1 MKRLFSILFVVL
13 TVSAVWGQSPSDSA
27 KVYFRINHHQFD
39 PSLGDNR
46 TAMDGF
52 VDKVCKAVA
61 ANDIERLDVR
71 AYASPDGS
79 HAANVQLARYRCETV
94 ANYLIDHT
102 GISRDLV
109 QTLPEGIAWTELR
122 HLVAETPS
130 VPSQQKVLDIL
141 DNTPVWIFDA
151 RGKVVGGRKKQLM
164 DLSGGMPYR
173 WMLTHL
179 FPELRNAVAV
189 SVYLKSANDGKPVDA
204 VAVDT
209 ASEVRSDS
217 LNQVNSS
224 DLCEQ
229 GDSSVC
235 PTEVPPPSFIADD
248 AVSPYRHLFAVKTN
262 FLYDAALMPNL
273 ELECLINDRW
283 SVAIEGDVAW
293 WKHAPSHK
301 YYQLAVISS
310 EVRRWIHPRKPWHG
324 MYLGLFAGGGWYD
337 LENGGLGYYG
347 EGWMTGLS
355 FGYMWPIGR
364 ALSLDAGIGAGYMH
378 TRYKEYE
385 PYDGH
390 YLYQRTKS
398 LDYIGPLK
406 LKLSLAWRFFR
417 IHEHKKTSPTP

>member
-1 MKRLFSILFVVL
+1 MKILLSILFAVF
-13 TVSAVWGQSPSDSA
+13 TVSAVRGQSPSDSA
-27 KVYFRINHHQFD
+27 KVYFRVNHHQFD

-46 TAMDGF
+46 AAMDGF
-52 VDKVCKAVA
+52 VDKVCKAVET
-61 ANDIERLDVR
+61 NNIERLVVR
-71 AYASPDGS
+71 AYASPEGS
-79 HAANVQLARYRCETV
+79 QAANVQLTRYRCETI
-94 ANYLIDHT
+94 ANYLIEHT
-102 GISRDLV
+102 GISWDLV
-109 QTLPEGIAWTELR
+109 QTLPEGIAWAELR

-141 DNTPVWIFDA
+141 DNTPLWIYDA
-151 RGKVVGGRKKQLM
+151 HGKVVDGRKKQLM
-164 DLSGGMPYR
+164 DLAGGAPYR

-189 SVYLKSANDGKPVDA
+189 SVYLKSAQSVDEQA
-204 VAVDT
+204 VTT

-217 LNQVNSS
+217 LDQSNPS

-229 GDSSVC
+229 RDSSVC

-248 AVSPYRHLFAVKTN
+248 SVFPYRHLFAVKTN
-262 FLYDAALMPNL
+262 FLYYAALMPNL
-273 ELECLINDRW
+273 ELEWLINDRW
-283 SVAIEGDVAW
+283 SVALEGDVAW

-301 YYQLAVISS
+301 YYQLAVISP

-337 LENGGLGYYG
+337 LENGGLGHYG

-378 TRYKEYE
+378 TRSKEYE

-398 LDYIGPLK
+398 IDYIGPLK